1 MVQTKYDIKTEGEGN
16 DLVKISCFCSE
27 SCSVC
32 FLLSLLHL
40 LLLAVEL
47 VFLSDLSMLCS

>member
-27 SCSVC
+27 RCSVIL
-32 FLLSLLHL
+32 LLSILHL
-40 LLLAVEL
+40 LLLEVEL
-47 VFLSDLSMLCS
+47 VLSL

>member
-1 MVQTKYDIKTEGEGN
+1 MVQTNYDIKTEGEGN
-16 DLVKISCFCSE
+16 HLVKISCFCSE

-32 FLLSLLHL
+32 FLLSMLHL